1 MRKLWQRYDLLQN
14 GIQKIIIVLNKCRFE
29 LRIRRITNA
38 DDSLLGINTWHNL
51 IFSFLCKFWIGFCQK
66 RCPWMPPSIK
76 GLKSHDIYATR
87 SLFQALRIDFNS
99 FSTKLKLNQKLLI
112 HFKTTPIKLDQFSVD
127 FYV

>member
-51 IFSFLCKFWIGFCQK
+51 IFSFLCKIWIGFCQK
-66 RCPWMPPSIK
+66 RRPWMPPSIT
-76 GLKSHDIYATR
+76 GLISHDIYATR
-87 SLFQALRIDFNS
+87 SLFQAFRMDFNS